1 MVYTV
6 TLNPALDYVMKVGT
20 LRYDDINRSAEET
33 LYYGGKGIN
42 VSVVLTRLGIE
53 NKALGFTAGFTG
65 RQLEEMLQ
73 ADGICTDFN
82 HMESG
87 MTRIN
92 VKIKADT
99 ELDINAVGPA
109 VGEQEIDALLQKLD
123 GIQSGDYLVLAGS
136 VPKTLPEDIYE
147 RILQRLDGRGV
158 RFVVDATGDL
168 LRKVLKYRPFL
179 VKPNHHELGDLFGV
193 VTKTDEEIEHY
204 ARELQKQGARNVL
217 VSRSKDGAMLVDE
230 NGGVSKI
237 GNATGTLVNSVG
249 CGDSM
254 VAGFT
259 AGCITSDDYAY
270 ALRLGAACG
279 NATAFSEGLA
289 EKADIDRIFELLD
302 ISKS

>member
-1 MVYTV
+1 MIYTV

-20 LRYDDINRSAEET
+20 LRYDDINRSKEET

-42 VSVVLTRLGIE
+42 VSVVLTRLGID
-53 NKALGFTAGFTG
+53 NKALGFVAGFTG
-65 RQLEEMLQ
+65 QQLEAMLQ

-82 HMESG
+82 RLDSG

-92 VKIKADT
+92 VKIKAET

-109 VGEQEIDALLQKLD
+109 VSEEEIEALLQKLD

-158 RFVVDATGDL
+158 RFVVDATGEL
-168 LRKVLKYRPFL
+168 LRRVLKFKPFL
-179 VKPNHHELGDLFGV
+179 VKPNHHELGDLFGAE
-193 VTKTDEEIEHY
+193 TKTDEAIEHY
-204 ARELQKQGARNVL
+204 AKELQKLGARNVL

-237 GNATGTLVNSVG
+237 GNAKGTLVNSVG

-259 AGCITSDDYAY
+259 AGCIMTGDYAN

-289 EKADIDRIFELLD
+289 EKADIDRIYNLLD